1 MTDETIVDIQGKLA
15 QARRLLQQTPD
26 AATADGMKT
35 YIEELE
41 RRLVALM
48 GQRHRSDPLA

>member
-15 QARRLLQQTPD
+15 QARRLLPQTSDP
-26 AATADGMKT
+26 ATADGLKA
-35 YIEELE
+35 YIEDLE

-48 GQRHRSDPLA
+48 GATPPK